1 MDQDWTEKRTSKF
14 LWVGFGF
21 GADKL
26 DGRVRCAGALC
37 SMGMFKGEVQNE
49 RPQANLSVYLPRQ
62 RDAASE
68 YSEAKIA
75 VEKRVEGVK

>member
-14 LWVGFGF
+14 LWDSFGF

-26 DGRVRCAGALC
+26 HGRLCHAGALC

-49 RPQANLSVYLPRQ
+49 RPQANLSVYLQ
-62 RDAASE
+62 R
-68 YSEAKIA
+68 
-75 VEKRVEGVK
+75 